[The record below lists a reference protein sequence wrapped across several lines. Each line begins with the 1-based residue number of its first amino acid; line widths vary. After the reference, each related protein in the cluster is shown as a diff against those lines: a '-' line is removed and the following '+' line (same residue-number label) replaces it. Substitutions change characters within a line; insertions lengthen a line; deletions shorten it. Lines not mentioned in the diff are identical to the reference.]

1 MTEALNFIVEK
12 IQKTLQKNSTCR
24 IGLSGG
30 KTPRPLYEK
39 LAQQK
44 IPWDRIQFILTDE
57 RYVKPNEEDS
67 NFRMINEAF
76 FSKIQPN
83 PENLFIFNTF
93 LSREEAVN
101 KLQGQLEKLRRERNP
116 LFDILILGMGAD
128 GHIASL
134 FQHTKALDSTWLV
147 TTSETSQPPVRE
159 RLTLTYDALLD
170 SDEIILLIEGDE
182 KKKTLEKARQGNTD
196 FHDLPI
202 RKILQNK
209 NVKVF

>member
-1 MTEALNFIVEK
+1 MEK
-12 IQKTLQKNSTCR
+12 ILEKIRKTLQKHPTCR
-24 IGLSGG
+24 IGLCGG

-39 LAQQK
+39 LAQCSL
-44 IPWDRIQFILTDE
+44 PWNRIQFIITDE
-57 RYVKPNEEDS
+57 RYVKPNEENS
-67 NFRMINEAF
+67 NFHMINEAL
-76 FSKIQPN
+76 FSRIHPN

-101 KLQGQLEKLRRERNP
+101 KLQGQLEKLRRERSP
-116 LFDILILGMGAD
+116 LFDILILGMGKD

-134 FQHTKALDSTWLV
+134 FPHSKALDSTWLV
-147 TTSETSQPPVRE
+147 TTSETTQFDIRE

-170 SDEIILLIEGDE
+170 SDEVILLISGEE
-182 KKKTLEKARQGNTD
+182 KKQILEKARQGNAD

-209 NVKVF
+209 EVRIYEL